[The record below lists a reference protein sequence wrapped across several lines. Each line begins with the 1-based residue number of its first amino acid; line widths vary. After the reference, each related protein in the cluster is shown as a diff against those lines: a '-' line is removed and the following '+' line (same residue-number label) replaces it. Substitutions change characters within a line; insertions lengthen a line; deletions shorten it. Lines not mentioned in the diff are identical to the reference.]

1 MTTTASRRSCS
12 VSHPKSPKA
21 LGHGPATQE
30 IYLVVM
36 VEDDDGV
43 LLSQF
48 IHNRALLH
56 EQSALSP
63 RPPLQQ
69 HDYLWTEKYINKED
83 RSYCF

>member
-1 MTTTASRRSCS
+1 MRTLAARSTSWAST
-12 VSHPKSPKA
+12 HPQHPVA

-30 IYLVVM
+30 VYLVVM

-48 IHNRALLH
+48 LQCGALLQ
-56 EQSALSP
+56 EQSALRP

-69 HDYLWTEKYINKED
+69 HH
-83 RSYCF
+83 